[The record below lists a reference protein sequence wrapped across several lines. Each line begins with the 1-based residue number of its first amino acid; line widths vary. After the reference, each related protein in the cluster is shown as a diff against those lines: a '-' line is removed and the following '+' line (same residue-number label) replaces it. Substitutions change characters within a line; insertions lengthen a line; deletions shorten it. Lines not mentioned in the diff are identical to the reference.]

1 MEEIRRKVDANSPSV
16 ALIRLLREITR
27 LGKAL
32 DKVMYGK

>member
-1 MEEIRRKVDANSPSV
+1 MGTVNKISPSV

-32 DKVMYGK
+32 DKVKHSIH